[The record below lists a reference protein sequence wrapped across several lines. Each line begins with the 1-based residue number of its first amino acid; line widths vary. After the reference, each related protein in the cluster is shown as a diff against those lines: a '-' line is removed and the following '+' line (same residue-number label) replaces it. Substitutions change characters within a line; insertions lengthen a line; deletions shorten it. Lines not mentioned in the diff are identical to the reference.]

1 MRRLAGLFL
10 LLVLTACAPAPS
22 GDGAAVPRSPV
33 SPVVTPAGLTAPTAP
48 AGLRPVTSPP
58 PTAPAPFTEPATVRT
73 VIDGDTL
80 TVVTLRGEAVV
91 RLIGIDAPERGSDG
105 HPPECYNEE
114 ATRLLAELA
123 PPGTVVLLERD
134 VSETDRYGRLLRY
147 VWIDRNG
154 QRLLLNEELVRR
166 GAAVAR
172 EYPPDTRYAARL
184 AAAQQVAQATR
195 AGLWSHCS
203 TADVTPTST
212 APPARDARCDPS
224 YPDICVPPPPPDLDC
239 RDIPYRRF
247 RVQPPDPH
255 RLDTD
260 RDGIGC
266 ESG

>member
-1 MRRLAGLFL
+1 MRRFVSLVL
-10 LLVLTACAPAPS
+10 LLVLTACTPALSP
-22 GDGAAVPRSPV
+22 DGAAVPRSPV
-33 SPVVTPAGLTAPTAP
+33 SLTVTPAGQTAPTAP
-48 AGLRPVTSPP
+48 GDLSTVTPLSP
-58 PTAPAPFTEPATVRT
+58 TVPAPFTEHAIVRT

-80 TVVTLRGEAVV
+80 TVVTSRGDAVV

-105 HPPECYNEE
+105 RPPECYNEE

-134 VSETDRYGRLLRY
+134 VSEIDRFARLLRY

-172 EYPPDTRYAARL
+172 EYPPDTRYADRL
-184 AAAQQVAQATR
+184 AAAQHVAQATS
-195 AGLWSHCS
+195 AGLWGYCS
-203 TADVTPTST
+203 TTGITSTPT
-212 APPARDARCDPS
+212 APLAQNVDCDPS
-224 YPDICVPPPPPDLDC
+224 YPDFCVPPPPPDLDC
-239 RDIPYRRF
+239 RDIPHRRF

-255 RLDTD
+255 RFDTD